1 MALFM
6 SINWATNLIIAF
18 LTLTAIDGL
27 GQVNSDMTDDQTAA
41 ARKTG
46 SVRMHSL
53 LQCGNNNLDELGAGV
68 AYLYFIF
75 AGFAVL
81 AILFIHFYVPE
92 TKGSSAEIDSADL
105 MCL

>member
-6 SINWATNLIIAF
+6 SINWATNLIVAF

-46 SVRMHSL
+46 QVS
-53 LQCGNNNLDELGAGV
+53 
-68 AYLYFIF
+68 I
-75 AGFAVL
+75 
-81 AILFIHFYVPE
+81 P
-92 TKGSSAEIDSADL
+92 SSRRT
-105 MCL
+105 